1 MREPGVLIQVE
12 EKMYRSFFAV
22 LAIVLLTS
30 CNTVG
35 NTINPYKSNFNC
47 PYKESGRCIS
57 MTGAYDESR
66 GNQPVQPA
74 KSNKSTCAGNGQ
86 ADLGQP
92 TNNEKAYQEGVYKK
106 LAGLLEEPKTP
117 LIAPPKVMRVLLL
130 PYKNDRDLY
139 MYRYAYFVV
148 DDFRWV
154 LDGNPAMEGR

>member
-1 MREPGVLIQVE
+1 
-12 EKMYRSFFAV
+12 MYKSI
-22 LAIVLLTS
+22 LAILSIALLAS

-47 PYKESGRCIS
+47 PYKESGKCIS

-66 GNQPVQPA
+66 RDKSQPTDPA
-74 KSNKSTCAGNGQ
+74 KG
-86 ADLGQP
+86 LIP
-92 TNNEKAYQEGVYKK
+92 TNGEKAYQESVYKK
-106 LAGLLEEPKTP
+106 LSGLLDEPKTP

-154 LDGNPAMEGR
+154 LDGNPALEGK

>member
-1 MREPGVLIQVE
+1 
-12 EKMYRSFFAV
+12 MYRLVLAV
-22 LAIVLLTS
+22 LSIALLTA

-66 GNQPVQPA
+66 AEKIQPMDQA
-74 KSNKSTCAGNGQ
+74 KAALT
-86 ADLGQP
+86 P
-92 TNNEKAYQEGVYKK
+92 TNGEKAYQEGVYKK
-106 LAGLLEEPKTP
+106 LAGLLDEPKTP

-148 DDFRWV
+148 DDFRRV
-154 LDGNPAMEGR
+154 LDGNPAVEGR

>member
-1 MREPGVLIQVE
+1 MHKSIL
-12 EKMYRSFFAV
+12 AV
-22 LAIVLLTS
+22 LSIALLTACS
-30 CNTVG
+30 TVG

-57 MTGAYDESR
+57 MTGAYDQSR
-66 GNQPVQPA
+66 QDKSQPTDPA
-74 KSNKSTCAGNGQ
+74 KKG
-86 ADLGQP
+86 LIP
-92 TNNEKAYQEGVYKK
+92 TTGEKAYQEGVYKK

-154 LDGNPAMEGR
+154 LDGSPAVEER

>member
-1 MREPGVLIQVE
+1 MYKTVL
-12 EKMYRSFFAV
+12 AV
-22 LAIVLLTS
+22 LSIVLLAACSTA
-30 CNTVG
+30 G
-35 NTINPYKSNFNC
+35 NAINPYKSNFNC

-66 GNQPVQPA
+66 KGDPHLTNPALDPA
-74 KSNKSTCAGNGQ
+74 KAVLVHTSS
-86 ADLGQP
+86 
-92 TNNEKAYQEGVYKK
+92 EKAYQEGVYKK
-106 LAGLLEEPKTP
+106 LTGLLEEPKTP

>member
-1 MREPGVLIQVE
+1 
-12 EKMYRSFFAV
+12 MYKSILAV
-22 LAIVLLTS
+22 LLMALLAA

-47 PYKESGRCIS
+47 PYKESGKCIS

-66 GNQPVQPA
+66 RDQSQATDPA
-74 KSNKSTCAGNGQ
+74 KGTV
-86 ADLGQP
+86 LP
-92 TNNEKAYQEGVYKK
+92 TNGEKAYQEGVYKK
-106 LAGLLEEPKTP
+106 LAGLLDEPRTP

-154 LDGNPAMEGR
+154 LDGNPALEGK

>member
-1 MREPGVLIQVE
+1 
-12 EKMYRSFFAV
+12 MYRLVLAV
-22 LAIVLLTS
+22 LSIALLTA

-66 GNQPVQPA
+66 AEKIQPMDQA
-74 KSNKSTCAGNGQ
+74 KAALT
-86 ADLGQP
+86 P
-92 TNNEKAYQEGVYKK
+92 TNGEKAYQEGVYKK
-106 LAGLLEEPKTP
+106 LAGLLDEPKTP

-154 LDGNPAMEGR
+154 LDGNPALEGK

>member
-1 MREPGVLIQVE
+1 
-12 EKMYRSFFAV
+12 MYKSILAV
-22 LAIVLLTS
+22 LSIALLAS

-47 PYKESGRCIS
+47 PYKESGKCIS

-66 GNQPVQPA
+66 QELA
-74 KSNKSTCAGNGQ
+74 
-86 ADLGQP
+86 QP
-92 TNNEKAYQEGVYKK
+92 TATGKASITPTNGEKAYQEGVYKK
-106 LAGLLEEPKTP
+106 LSGLLDEPKTP

-130 PYKNDRDLY
+130 PYKNERDLY

-154 LDGNPAMEGR
+154 LDGNPAVEGR

>member
-1 MREPGVLIQVE
+1 
-12 EKMYRSFFAV
+12 MYRSI
-22 LAIVLLTS
+22 LAILSIALLVS
-30 CNTVG
+30 CSTVG

-66 GNQPVQPA
+66 QDKSQPMDPA
-74 KSNKSTCAGNGQ
+74 KGAV
-86 ADLGQP
+86 LP
-92 TNNEKAYQEGVYKK
+92 TNGEKAYQESVYKK
-106 LAGLLEEPKTP
+106 LSGLLEEPKTP

-130 PYKNDRDLY
+130 PYKNERDLY

-154 LDGNPAMEGR
+154 LDGNPAAEGR

>member
-1 MREPGVLIQVE
+1 MLGALL
-12 EKMYRSFFAV
+12 
-22 LAIVLLTS
+22 LALLAS

-47 PYKESGRCIS
+47 PYKESGKCIS
-57 MTGAYDESR
+57 MTGAYEESR
-66 GNQPVQPA
+66 RELAQPTDPA
-74 KSNKSTCAGNGQ
+74 KEGLT
-86 ADLGQP
+86 P
-92 TNNEKAYQEGVYKK
+92 TSGEKAYQEGVYKK

-154 LDGNPAMEGR
+154 LDGNPAVEGK

>member
-1 MREPGVLIQVE
+1 M
-12 EKMYRSFFAV
+12 
-22 LAIVLLTS
+22 
-30 CNTVG
+30 G

-47 PYKESGRCIS
+47 PYKESGKCIS

-66 GNQPVQPA
+66 QEQDRSQRTRRRRRLA
-74 KSNKSTCAGNGQ
+74 
-86 ADLGQP
+86 P
-92 TNNEKAYQEGVYKK
+92 TNGEKAYQEGVYKK
-106 LAGLLEEPKTP
+106 LAGLLDEPKTP

-154 LDGNPAMEGR
+154 LDGNPALEGR

>member
-1 MREPGVLIQVE
+1 
-12 EKMYRSFFAV
+12 MYRLILAV
-22 LAIVLLTS
+22 LSVALLVS
-30 CNTVG
+30 CSTVG

-47 PYKESGRCIS
+47 PYKESGKCIS

-66 GNQPVQPA
+66 TEKIQTTDPA
-74 KSNKSTCAGNGQ
+74 KAAMLLASG
-86 ADLGQP
+86 
-92 TNNEKAYQEGVYKK
+92 EKAYQEGVYKK
-106 LAGLLEEPKTP
+106 LTGLLEEPKTP

-154 LDGNPAMEGR
+154 LDGNPAMEGK

>member
-1 MREPGVLIQVE
+1 
-12 EKMYRSFFAV
+12 MYKSI
-22 LAIVLLTS
+22 LAILSIALLAS

-66 GNQPVQPA
+66 TEKMQTTDPA
-74 KSNKSTCAGNGQ
+74 KA
-86 ADLGQP
+86 AMLP
-92 TNNEKAYQEGVYKK
+92 TSGEKAYQESVYKK
-106 LAGLLEEPKTP
+106 LSGLLDEPKTP
-117 LIAPPKVMRVLLL
+117 LIAPPKVMRVFLL

-154 LDGNPAMEGR
+154 LDGNPAVEGR

>member
-1 MREPGVLIQVE
+1 MPERRRSVREPGVLIQME
-12 EKMYRSFFAV
+12 ETMYRSMSAV
-22 LAIVLLTS
+22 LLLALLAACS
-30 CNTVG
+30 TVG

-47 PYKESGRCIS
+47 PYKESGKCIS

-66 GNQPVQPA
+66 RELA
-74 KSNKSTCAGNGQ
+74 
-86 ADLGQP
+86 QP
-92 TNNEKAYQEGVYKK
+92 TDPGKAAISPTNGEKAYQEGVYKK
-106 LAGLLEEPKTP
+106 LSGLLDEPKTP

-154 LDGNPAMEGR
+154 LDGNPALEGR

>member
-1 MREPGVLIQVE
+1 MLGALL
-12 EKMYRSFFAV
+12 
-22 LAIVLLTS
+22 LALLAS

-66 GNQPVQPA
+66 QGKSQPTDPA
-74 KSNKSTCAGNGQ
+74 KEGLT
-86 ADLGQP
+86 P
-92 TNNEKAYQEGVYKK
+92 TSGEKAYQEGVYKK

-154 LDGNPAMEGR
+154 LDGNPAVEGK

>member
-1 MREPGVLIQVE
+1 
-12 EKMYRSFFAV
+12 MYRSILAV
-22 LAIVLLTS
+22 LLLALLAA

-66 GNQPVQPA
+66 LDKSQPTDPA
-74 KSNKSTCAGNGQ
+74 KEGLT
-86 ADLGQP
+86 P
-92 TNNEKAYQEGVYKK
+92 TSGEKAYQEGVYKK

-117 LIAPPKVMRVLLL
+117 LIAPPKVMRILLL

-154 LDGNPAMEGR
+154 LDGNPAVEGK